1 MPQRSHPRIPLH
13 GLLTRE
19 RQNVKMLAR
28 EQLVSY
34 SCLFFLLKKPLN
46 VEVLSSPHK
55 KSREHHRSPGFQGR
69 GRRASFPTE
78 KAASWLQETVIVQ
91 AASSVVSNNCLGS
104 KSVFSRRVCARDSG
118 GWSHRCVCRDPAC
131 LNVQSVR
138 CDYGF
143 PSPWNVWVTVGP
155 SPHQEVTRVSCQELG
170 QYLFLETSLQCWT
183 ANSSATVLG
192 TTAV

>member
-1 MPQRSHPRIPLH
+1 MWKCWQESSSWA
-13 GLLTRE
+13 T
-19 RQNVKMLAR
+19 AAF
-28 EQLVSY
+28 
-34 SCLFFLLKKPLN
+34 FFLLKKPLN

-55 KSREHHRSPGFQGR
+55 KSREHHQSPGFKGR
-69 GRRASFPTE
+69 GRQASFSKALPTE
-78 KAASWLQETVIVQ
+78 KAVGWLQGTVIIQV
-91 AASSVVSNNCLGS
+91 ASSVVSNSCLGS
-104 KSVFSRRVCARDSG
+104 KSQSSQEECVPGIVKADPRGVCAG
-118 GWSHRCVCRDPAC
+118 DPAC

-143 PSPWNVWVTVGP
+143 LSPWNVWVTVGP

-170 QYLFLETSLQCWT
+170 QCLLLETSLHCWT